1 MRKKIRTALL
11 AILAFVLLTYFYP
24 GFTFDSTSS
33 IAFAS
38 ATFAFVYLFVR
49 PLIKILSL
57 PLNIITF
64 GLFSLLV
71 NVAVL
76 YLISV
81 IVPGFEIVAF
91 QFEGCEFLGVS
102 VPSFYLNTFLSTLVA
117 SVALSASTSV
127 FLWVFS

>member
-1 MRKKIRTALL
+1 MKKRFRTALL
-11 AILAFVLLTYFYP
+11 AILAFLLLTYFYP
-24 GFTFDSTSS
+24 GFTFDSTNS
-33 IAFAS
+33 IAVAS

-57 PLNIITF
+57 PLNFITF

-71 NVAVL
+71 NVAML
-76 YLISV
+76 YLISM

-102 VPSFYLNTFLSTLVA
+102 VPAFHLNTFLSTLVA
-117 SVALSASTSV
+117 SAVLSVSTSV
-127 FLWVFS
+127 FLWIFS

>member
-11 AILAFVLLTYFYP
+11 AILAFLLLTYFYP

-38 ATFAFVYLFVR
+38 VTFAFVYLFVR

-81 IVPGFEIVAF
+81 VVPGFEITAF

-102 VPSFYLNTFLSTLVA
+102 VPPFHLNTFLSTLVA
-117 SVALSASTSV
+117 SAALTASTSV